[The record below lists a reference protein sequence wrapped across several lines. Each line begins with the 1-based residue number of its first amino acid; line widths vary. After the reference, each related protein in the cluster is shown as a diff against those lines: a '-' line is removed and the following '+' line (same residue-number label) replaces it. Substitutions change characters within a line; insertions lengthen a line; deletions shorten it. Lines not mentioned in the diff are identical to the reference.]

1 LEAPSTQFTSV
12 AGIFTPDSSFGG
24 GASPAFDTL
33 PDLLARLTY
42 RDNGLEL
49 DMRGL
54 LRQLSV
60 RTAGTA
66 AAPPALTENAVGWG
80 VAGHARIPMRWF
92 SDAFGPD
99 QLIGMAYY
107 GQGIGRYFGGNTF
120 GQDALSNL
128 GLPGTTLDFSLDALP
143 TYGAVAAYRR
153 FWTSQLRSNVS
164 YAYAKQDYPSYA
176 LGFVPGSLPA
186 TSLNRDMQQVIA
198 NLIWSP
204 FAVYRNGTVETGWLD
219 VGLEYVFTQRDVFG
233 GAAAT
238 GTAGDDYG
246 VANRIVAAAIVRF

>member
-1 LEAPSTQFTSV
+1 
-12 AGIFTPDSSFGG
+12 
-24 GASPAFDTL
+24 
-33 PDLLARLTY
+33 
-42 RDNGLEL
+42 
-49 DMRGL
+49 MRGL

-60 RTAGTA
+60 HTAGTA
-66 AAPPALTENAVGWG
+66 AAPPALTQNVAGWG

-107 GQGIGRYFGGNTF
+107 GRAS
-120 GQDALSNL
+120 DAILVATLSAKMRCRDL
-128 GLPGTTLDFSLDALP
+128 GLPGTTLDFSLDPLP

-153 FWTSQLRSNVS
+153 FWTPQLRSNVS

-176 LGFVPGSLPA
+176 LGFVPGSVSA

-204 FAVYRNGTVETGWLD
+204 FAVYRNGAVETGWLD

-233 GAAAT
+233 GAVAT
-238 GTAGDDYG
+238 GTAGDDQG